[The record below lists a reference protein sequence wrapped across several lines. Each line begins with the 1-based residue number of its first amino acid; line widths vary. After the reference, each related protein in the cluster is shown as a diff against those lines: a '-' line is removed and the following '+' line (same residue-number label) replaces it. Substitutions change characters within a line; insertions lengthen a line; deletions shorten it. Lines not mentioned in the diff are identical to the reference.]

1 MFDFDEIIDRSALSS
16 AKYETSRLAGNDES
30 VIPFT
35 IADMNFATAP
45 EVKAACLKRAD
56 RDFYSYT
63 LPNDDV
69 YKAIINWQKDMHELD
84 IKKEWIVFTPGT
96 VPGLDL
102 VIRSIVEDGEKIIIQ
117 TPAYPPFFN
126 FSNLKNME
134 ILQNKLIFDGNH
146 YTIDFDDLEEKAKLA
161 KAIVLCNP
169 HNPVG
174 RVWTKSELERLSEI
188 AYKHNLFIISDEMH
202 QDFTYGNNFYTP
214 IMRVFKNYEKVVS
227 FMAPSK
233 TFNIA
238 GLNTAYAVIPDEK
251 LREKIISVESRSLM
265 GSVNPFGLEALKAAY
280 NEGRSWYREMLKY
293 LEGNINYVC
302 EEFSKIDGIKFQ
314 KPEGTYLIWVDLS
327 ELKCSPKAMHEVFIK
342 NKIFLSDGAM
352 FGDEMSVRINLAYPR
367 EIIHFLVD
375 SFKKSIEEIK
385 TLNK

>member
-1 MFDFDEIIDRSALSS
+1 MFNFDEVIDRSGLSC
-16 AKYETSRLAGNDES
+16 AKYETSREAGNDET

-63 LPNDDV
+63 VPSDDV
-69 YKAIINWQKDMHELD
+69 YEAIINWQKDMHELD
-84 IKKEWIVFTPGT
+84 IKKDWIVFSPGT

-102 VIRSIVEDGEKIIIQ
+102 VIRSIIEDGEKIIIQ

-134 ILQNKLIFDGNH
+134 ILQNKLIFEDGK
-146 YTIDFDDLEEKAKLA
+146 YKIDFKDLEEKAKEA

-174 RVWTKSELERLSEI
+174 RVWTKSELEKISEI
-188 AYKHNLFIISDEMH
+188 AYKYNLYVISDEMH
-202 QDFTYGNNFYTP
+202 QDFTFNGNYYTP

-238 GLNTAYAVIPDEK
+238 GLNTAYAIIPDDK
-251 LREKIISVESRSLM
+251 LREKINDVSSKSLM
-265 GSVNPFGLEALKAAY
+265 GAVNPFGLCALKAAY
-280 NEGRSWYREMLKY
+280 NDGRAWYKEMIKY
-293 LEGNINYVC
+293 LEGNINYVS
-302 EEFSKIDGIKFQ
+302 EEFSKIDKIKFE
-314 KPEGTYLIWVDLS
+314 KPEGTYLIWIDLS
-327 ELKCSPKAMHEVFIK
+327 DLNCEPKKMHEIFVK

-352 FGDEMSVRINLAYPR
+352 FGDEKSVRINLAYPR
-367 EIIHFLVD
+367 EIINFLVN

-385 TLNK
+385 VLN